1 MDDLHAAMFR
11 MAYVA
16 ATNSHDPSSQNGALL
31 VRYHK
36 EGFHVVSNGWNHVP
50 HMKGAALEAVLSDR
64 TKKYARVIHAEVD
77 AIVNAA
83 LRGMDSVYTTLVC
96 PWAACLGCVGPIL
109 QAGITRVIVHKQRL
123 ESPYQA
129 WNAGIAEAHAWL
141 IDAGVELL
149 SFDGPVPGAPAIRID
164 YKEWHPCLSDSRPT
178 TPSGTPMLSCLS
190 PTTS

>member
-16 ATNSHDPSSQNGALL
+16 ATNGHTPARRTVRLL

-36 EGFHVVSNGWNHVP
+36 EGFHVVSTGWNHVP
-50 HMKGAALEAVLSDR
+50 HMSGAKLEAVLSDR

-77 AIVNAA
+77 AIVNAG
-83 LRGMDSVYTTLVC
+83 LRGKDSVYTTLVC

-109 QAGITRVIVHKQRL
+109 QAGVTRVIVHKQRL

-129 WNAGIAEAHAWL
+129 WNAGIVEAHAGSVTLAWSCSPL
-141 IDAGVELL
+141 MDRSRA
-149 SFDGPVPGAPAIRID
+149 APTIRID
-164 YKEWHPCLSDSRPT
+164 YKEWDPCSSDSRPT
-178 TPSGTPMLSCLS
+178 TPSEP
-190 PTTS
+190 PTARS